1 MKYVF
6 VPGARGLC
14 VMATGEDYSVREL
27 LIEMKGDL
35 NLIKADNQ
43 RTNEDMSIL
52 RQRQHEFANRLQT
65 FEAAAIADR
74 NLALGE
80 QRGVAKTI
88 KAVYA
93 LATICGLG
101 GIAAAAKILL
111 PIAG

>member
-65 FEAAAIADR
+65 F
-74 NLALGE
+74 
-80 QRGVAKTI
+80 GVAKTI